1 MEFHYFMAVFNEV
14 IDKRVDDERG
24 KLTHLIKYAKDHA
37 KDMVKNCIQLPPE
50 DGFKTEKYLLNEI
63 YGDPYWIIAGYCCE
77 IKQWPQMKS
86 EDTVA
91 HQCETVGHLQ
101 IWNVFDTPD
110 IMCMMLS
117 KFPGSARDKWS
128 RKVLTN
134 RQNQRESE
142 LSDSIKVVDNETL
155 IVSDPLFS
163 IAAVDG

>member
-1 MEFHYFMAVFNEV
+1 
-14 IDKRVDDERG
+14 
-24 KLTHLIKYAKDHA
+24 
-37 KDMVKNCIQLPPE
+37 
-50 DGFKTEKYLLNEI
+50 
-63 YGDPYWIIAGYCCE
+63 
-77 IKQWPQMKS
+77 MKS
-86 EDTVA
+86 EDAVA

-163 IAAVDG
+163 IAAVDGQLEKRLNHKRNKISAFGTGEQTKNEILIYASTAMKVTSQRSARNSWKKL